1 MVYEKMLETNKDVDN
16 SLTIDSK
23 QKNGLKVD
31 SDTEVDGEGYLEE
44 EGEGGD
50 SGGDDETTN
59 RERPTSSPA
68 KKKKRKKKKFMG
80 ICLANCKYDSV
91 RRMARKFGMKEV
103 GEDDDWTLYWTDYS
117 VALERVMEMKKY
129 QKINHFPGM
138 SEICRKDLL
147 ARNLTRLQKLFPK
160 EFAIFPRTWVLPA
173 DYGDFLAFCRTKKNK
188 TYICK
193 PESGCQGKG
202 IFITKNIKDI
212 KPGEHQVC
220 QQYVSKPFLIDGF
233 KFDLRIYV
241 LVTSCDPLRIYV
253 YKDGLARFATIKYIE
268 PTSNN
273 TDEQCMH
280 LTNYAINKHSSDFIR
295 DDDCGSKR
303 KITTVDRWF
312 EKNGY
317 DIKKIWAD
325 MEDVIIKT
333 LISAHPILKHNYRT
347 CFPNHVKG
355 SGCFEIL
362 GFDLMLDRKLK
373 PWVLEVNHS
382 PSFHTDAK
390 LDKEVKEGFL
400 YDALCIMNL
409 SPFDRK
415 KCIEEEK
422 KKIKERLMNR
432 SKPKESR
439 REEMEECQA
448 SANEAQMKYE
458 AEHSGDFRRIYPIEG
473 HKKYE
478 QFFQH
483 SGSLFQ
489 QTAASKARGECARQQ
504 REEIRA
510 KQEKLECMLKKNRP
524 ASKEKEML
532 RPESPGSEKTKRR
545 TLMRCSVPRVARRPY
560 RLPMDDAKVDY
571 HQPIDSMRPLDIS
584 EDDELDRVSALLQ
597 RDNLVR
603 GLGVVEHVYRLL
615 HCTPGT
621 VGVLK
626 SADRAVN
633 VRNFLG
639 ARRLYSSLTYC
650 NRHNKYLHLEPPPS
664 QKKSEQEQKLGHK
677 KNSQKNDQ
685 LDFEITNSS
694 TRPGVRLNSGSSRLE
709 SHSDENTNSNATHQ
723 ISKEPRLAWKQN
735 SRHNAF
741 SGINKSSQFRKVQRE
756 FLQNPDLS
764 IENDQDLG
772 PYTTPLLLLTNLN
785 YPKVNCTSNNSTSS
799 EKQAECHNLTNNP
812 SEKLDSTAIKI
823 TMTSSKSQT
832 LNGRCHPH
840 PPVHSGQWRSA
851 APRSRLLSQT
861 NSSHYLIQNPSTKTQ
876 RQRFDPRKV
885 LPQNRDI
892 WQSAVVPEQ
901 HKIKDGIQED
911 CVRVGGRANA
921 DADYLSNIGPVPL
934 RRVLSASSSKRDLGH
949 RTNHRLLTTSS
960 SLNLPSNVVC
970 SPPSNVCL
978 SSTGYGFSN
987 VVRVSQSPLQ
997 GGGALCLSLVS
1008 GPAPVVQRPDLRCST
1023 HSAGS
1028 SQGVAIET
1036 NARSTKSQRIR
1047 GASNSLRLKQLELR
1061 EHQAVVL
1068 S

>member
-633 VRNFLG
+633 
-639 ARRLYSSLTYC
+639 
-650 NRHNKYLHLEPPPS
+650 
-664 QKKSEQEQKLGHK
+664 
-677 KNSQKNDQ
+677 
-685 LDFEITNSS
+685 
-694 TRPGVRLNSGSSRLE
+694 
-709 SHSDENTNSNATHQ
+709 
-723 ISKEPRLAWKQN
+723 
-735 SRHNAF
+735 
-741 SGINKSSQFRKVQRE
+741 
-756 FLQNPDLS
+756 
-764 IENDQDLG
+764 
-772 PYTTPLLLLTNLN
+772 
-785 YPKVNCTSNNSTSS
+785 
-799 EKQAECHNLTNNP
+799 
-812 SEKLDSTAIKI
+812 
-823 TMTSSKSQT
+823 T

>member
-1 MVYEKMLETNKDVDN
+1 MVDGKIQQPNADETK
-16 SLTIDSK
+16 SSTKGKK
-23 QKNGLKVD
+23 QPDDHLKND
-31 SDTEVDGEGYLEE
+31 SDVEVDGEDYLEE
-44 EGEGGD
+44 EGEGEGGD
-50 SGGDDETTN
+50 SGADGEIAN
-59 RERPTSSPA
+59 QEEKRTSSPT

-80 ICLANCKYDSV
+80 ICLTNCKYDSV

-160 EFAIFPRTWVLPA
+160 EFSIFPRTWVLPA

-202 IFITKNIKDI
+202 IFITKNLKDI

-220 QQYVSKPFLIDGF
+220 QQYISKPFLIDGF

-253 YKDGLARFATIKYIE
+253 FKDGLARFATIKYTE
-268 PTSNN
+268 PTNNN

-312 EKNGY
+312 EENGY
-317 DIKKIWAD
+317 DIKKIWTD

-347 CFPNHVKG
+347 CFPNHVKD

-362 GFDLMLDRKLK
+362 GFDVMLDKKLK

-390 LDKEVKEGFL
+390 LDKEVKEAFL
-400 YDALCIMNL
+400 YDALNIMNL

-422 KKIKERLMNR
+422 RKIKERLMNR

-458 AEHSGDFRRIYPIEG
+458 EEHCGDYRRIYPIEG
-473 HKKYE
+473 HEKYDK
-478 QFFQH
+478 FFQH

-524 ASKEKEML
+524 TSKEKDL
-532 RPESPGSEKTKRR
+532 VRPESPGGDKARRR
-545 TLMRCSVPRVARRPY
+545 TLMRSSVPRVGRRISK
-560 RLPMDDAKVDY
+560 LTDETKVEF
-571 HQPIDSMRPLDIS
+571 QPVDSKQPLIIN
-584 EDDELDRVSALLQ
+584 EEDELERVSALLQ

-626 SADRAVN
+626 
-633 VRNFLG
+633 
-639 ARRLYSSLTYC
+639 
-650 NRHNKYLHLEPPPS
+650 
-664 QKKSEQEQKLGHK
+664 
-677 KNSQKNDQ
+677 
-685 LDFEITNSS
+685 
-694 TRPGVRLNSGSSRLE
+694 
-709 SHSDENTNSNATHQ
+709 HSDR
-723 ISKEPRLAWKQN
+723 P
-735 SRHNAF
+735 
-741 SGINKSSQFRKVQRE
+741 INV
-756 FLQNPDLS
+756 
-764 IENDQDLG
+764 
-772 PYTTPLLLLTNLN
+772 
-785 YPKVNCTSNNSTSS
+785 
-799 EKQAECHNLTNNP
+799 ECP
-812 SEKLDSTAIKI
+812 SEKLESSTIK
-823 TMTSSKSQT
+823 TMSATSQSQA
-832 LNGRCHPH
+832 LNSRYHQH
-840 PPVHSGQWRSA
+840 PPVGHGTYSGQWQSA
-851 APRSRLLSQT
+851 APRNGRLLSQV
-861 NSSHYLIQNPSTKTQ
+861 NSSHSLIQHPSTTLLQ
-876 RQRFDPRKV
+876 RHHFVPRKGF
-885 LPQNRDI
+885 PPSHRDLRHGT
-892 WQSAVVPEQ
+892 VVAEQ
-901 HKIKDGIQED
+901 ELKDLAGILD
-911 CVRVGGRANA
+911 DGTKLASRGNTMVGVTSCGAGATQTGWRCT
-921 DADYLSNIGPVPL
+921 DSNSGTGVAQH
-934 RRVLSASSSKRDLGH
+934 RRVLSANSSKRDLGH
-949 RTNHRLLTTSS
+949 QGRINSRLTATNSS
-960 SLNLPSNVVC
+960 VNLPGNAVCASPSNVY
-970 SPPSNVCL
+970 L

-987 VVRVSQSPLQ
+987 VIRVSQSPLQ
-997 GGGALCLSLVS
+997 GGGALSLSLVS
-1008 GPAPVVQRPDLRCST
+1008 GPAPVVQRPDLKSSTQGGGT
-1023 HSAGS
+1023 HSGATND
-1028 SQGVAIET
+1028 A
-1036 NARSTKSQRIR
+1036 NARHIPKIRKWKLSEPDYQSPLYLTLAGKFSEGQRY
-1047 GASNSLRLKQLELR
+1047 QLSPR
-1061 EHQAVVL
+1061 E
-1068 S
+1068 